1 MALQPRITDATGT
14 LDLAGMGLSILCLV
28 HCLAFPVAAAFAPL
42 ILPGLADILGA
53 SHAWHFGL
61 LALAAPVSL
70 LALALSM
77 REKDTGWPVM
87 AAGLTGLALMLIGA
101 LNLESFAA
109 ETALTLIGVTI
120 LAGAHLVNF
129 RARSR
134 RLPLQ
139 PAL

>member
-1 MALQPRITDATGT
+1 MALQPRISDATGT
-14 LDLAGMGLSILCLV
+14 LDIAGMGLSFLCLV
-28 HCLAFPVAAAFAPL
+28 HCLAFPAAAAFAPL

-70 LALALSM
+70 LALGLSM
-77 REKDTGWPVM
+77 RQKDSGWPVM
-87 AAGLTGLALMLIGA
+87 AAGLTGLTLMLIGA
-101 LNLESFAA
+101 LNLDSFVA
-109 ETALTLIGVTI
+109 ETALTLTGVMI

-134 RLPLQ
+134 RLPVQ
-139 PAL
+139 CAL